1 MLLLLL
7 VLALLLLQVLQ
18 QPLPLVLVL
27 MLGGLLAATCCAGH
41 QRAGMAAAGLC
52 AWRCSLMMQECC
64 GHQVCALC

>member
-1 MLLLLL
+1 VLLLLL
-7 VLALLLLQVLQ
+7 VLALLLLLVLQ

-27 MLGGLLAATCCAGH
+27 MLGGLLATCCAGH